1 MKKWVLPV
9 KWWYGLILIILS
21 CASIAVFYPWRTTA
35 RQSGGQQQLY
45 SRIYDGLGNEMRL
58 PVPGTSQSE
67 INSSIQLIALALH
80 NRSSVELSEQ
90 TKNKLAAMES
100 AVLNGTRRRITKD
113 ELTSI
118 LSSVLLQRVST
129 LTNSQIDSI
138 ASSSLRTLPD
148 WARPSN
154 SNFVML
160 RASGRGGNMTP
171 NQFAQNA
178 KSYRD
183 SSNEL
188 AIIWRDLTP
197 TFVGTEVETH
207 LKAFSEAVPDQWGN
221 VTTSGLTPTQ
231 AFLVA
236 YSAAADDLFCDSATN
251 LQNYLSS
258 IQTSMAGQF
267 GTYPNPAGRRA
278 YGVNGYVYSTP
289 LDLLFDEEVR
299 VKILNSIEERNAL

>member
-1 MKKWVLPV
+1 MKKWLLPIR
-9 KWWYGLILIILS
+9 WWYGLVLIILS
-21 CASIAVFYPWRTTA
+21 CVSIAILYPWRTTA
-35 RQSGGQQQLY
+35 RQSAEQQQFY
-45 SRIYDGLGNEMRL
+45 SRIQDGLGNEMHL
-58 PVPGTSQSE
+58 PGPGATQSE
-67 INSSIQLIALALH
+67 INSSIQSIGLALH

-118 LSSVLLQRVST
+118 LSSVLLARVST
-129 LTNSQIDSI
+129 LINAQIDSL

-148 WARPSN
+148 WVRPPN

-160 RASGRGGNMTP
+160 RSSGRGGKMTP
-171 NQFAQNA
+171 DQFAENA

-183 SSNEL
+183 SSNNL
-188 AIIWRDLTP
+188 AIMWGNLTP
-197 TFVGTEVETH
+197 TFIGTEVNTR
-207 LKAFSEAVPDQWGN
+207 LNVFSAAVPGQWGN
-221 VTTSGLTPTQ
+221 VTTSGLSPTQ

-236 YSAAADDLFCDSATN
+236 YSAAADDLLCDSATN
-251 LQNYLSS
+251 LKSYLSS

-267 GTYPNPAGRRA
+267 GTYPGPAGRVA
-278 YGVNGYVYSTP
+278 YGANGYIYSTP

-299 VKILNSIEERNAL
+299 AKILSSIEERNAL